1 MPELRREPIVG
12 RWIVIK
18 SDPALLPEDFEKE
31 DHTPRKQSTCPF
43 CAGKEYLTPPEIEAV
58 RPKEADTKPN
68 TSGWKVRTV
77 PNKFPALKADDVF
90 EKLGV
95 GMYDTTTG
103 IGDHEVVIE
112 TPNHDL
118 QLADLSIEDVTAVV
132 ETYISRAKKLSKDK
146 RFKYICIFKNFG
158 ETAGT
163 SLEHAH
169 SQIIALPMVPK
180 FVGEELEGSK
190 NYYRYRGRC
199 IFCDVIHQEHQD
211 KERIVVENAD
221 FLAFCPF
228 APRFAFETWIIPK
241 RHAADFTTMSVG
253 EKKEL
258 ARILKDILGRI
269 KTVLSNPSYNFF
281 LHIAPNDYDAPE
293 SYHWHIEIIPK
304 LTRSVGFEWGTG
316 LYIVPT
322 PPQVAA
328 RCLRQ
333 E

>member
-12 RWIVIK
+12 RWVVIK
-18 SDPALLPEDFEKE
+18 TDPALTPGDFEKE

-43 CAGKEYLTPPEIEAV
+43 CTGKEALTPAEIEAV
-58 RPKEADTKPN
+58 RPAESKPN
-68 TSGWKVRTV
+68 TPGWKVRTV
-77 PNKFPALKADDVF
+77 PNKFPALKAEGTF

-95 GMYDTTTG
+95 GMFDMTTG
-103 IGDHEVVIE
+103 IGAHEVVVE
-112 TPNHDL
+112 SPDHHS
-118 QLADLSIEDVTAVV
+118 QLADLSVEDVTVV
-132 ETYISRAKKLSKDK
+132 LETYISRAKKLAKDK

-158 ETAGT
+158 ESAGA

-180 FVGEELEGSK
+180 FVVEELDGAR
-190 NYYRYRGRC
+190 NYFRYRGRC

-211 KERIVVENAD
+211 KERIVLENSD
-221 FLAFCPF
+221 YLAFCPF

-241 RHAADFTTMSVG
+241 KHAADFTTMSSG

-258 ARILKDILGRI
+258 AKMLKEILARI

-281 LHIAPNDYDAPE
+281 LHIAPNDYDSPE

-322 PPQVAA
+322 PPRDAA
-328 RCLRQ
+328 RFLRQ

>member
-18 SDPALLPEDFEKE
+18 SDPALLPHDFEKE
-31 DHTPRKQSTCPF
+31 DHTPRKKETCPF
-43 CAGKEYLTPPEIEAV
+43 CAGKEHLTPPEIEAV
-58 RPKEADTKPN
+58 RPADTKAN
-68 TSGWKVRTV
+68 TIGWKVRTI
-77 PNKFPALKADDVF
+77 PNKFPVLKAEGVL

-95 GMYDTTTG
+95 GMYDMTTG
-103 IGDHEVVIE
+103 IGAHEVVVE
-112 TPNHDL
+112 TPDHNF
-118 QLADLSIEDVTAVV
+118 QLVDLSIEELVSVLD
-132 ETYISRAKKLSKDK
+132 TYISRAKKLAKDK
-146 RFKYICIFKNFG
+146 RFKYICLYKNFG
-158 ETAGT
+158 EGAGA

-169 SQIIALPMVPK
+169 SQLIALPMVPK
-180 FVGEELEGSK
+180 FVVEELDGAR
-190 NYYRYRGRC
+190 NYFRYRGRC
-199 IFCDVIHQEHQD
+199 IFCDIIHQEHQD
-211 KERIVVENAD
+211 KERIVNENSD

-241 RHAADFTTMSVG
+241 RHSADFTSMALG

-258 ARILKDILGRI
+258 AKMLKDILARL

-281 LHIAPNDYDAPE
+281 LHIAPNNYDAPE

-328 RCLRQ
+328 RYLRQ

>member
-18 SDPALLPEDFEKE
+18 AEPALLPEHFEKE

-43 CAGKEYLTPPEIEAV
+43 CAGKENLTPAEIEAV
-58 RPKEADTKPN
+58 RPADTKAN
-68 TSGWKVRTV
+68 TAGWKVRTI
-77 PNKFPALKADDVF
+77 PNKFPALNAEGTF

-95 GMYDTTTG
+95 GMYDMTTG
-103 IGDHEVVIE
+103 VGAHEVVVE
-112 TPNHDL
+112 TPDHYR
-118 QLADLSIEDVTAVV
+118 QLADLSV
-132 ETYISRAKKLSKDK
+132 EELISVLDTYISRSRKLTKDK
-146 RFKYICIFKNFG
+146 RYKYICIYKNFG
-158 ETAGT
+158 EAAGA

-180 FVGEELEGSK
+180 FVVEELDGSR
-190 NYYRYRGRC
+190 NYFRYRGRC
-199 IFCDVIHQEHQD
+199 IFCDIIHQEHQD
-211 KERIVVENAD
+211 KERIVNENSD

-241 RHAADFTTMSVG
+241 RHAADFTAMSIG

-258 ARILKDILGRI
+258 AKMLKDILVRI

-304 LTRSVGFEWGTG
+304 LTQSVGFEWGTG

-328 RCLRQ
+328 RYLRQ